1 MGVKKFLKSFGLNF
15 EDENSLKKKDLK
27 NLLKQFSKRSKEIKK
42 SLKNINK
49 KKEKQKKDLEDE
61 LKIVDLLRKKRS
73 TPGYSEM
80 DFTSVLKND
89 EDIISSNIIRELK
102 QIEKNSTNAVNL
114 EADVSEFLKMAE
126 ANLIGK
132 GYYFE
137 YNFSATSPNDL
148 NYNLTIK
155 GRNIEVKY
163 RP

>member
-1 MGVKKFLKSFGLNF
+1 MKGQWFIVAAVLFSFSLLSVFNIF
-15 EDENSLKKKDLK
+15 ES
-27 NLLKQFSKRSKEIKK
+27 
-42 SLKNINK
+42 
-49 KKEKQKKDLEDE
+49 
-61 LKIVDLLRKKRS
+61 
-73 TPGYSEM
+73 YSEM

-89 EDIISSNIIRELK
+89 EDVISSNIIWELK
-102 QIEKNSTNAVNL
+102 QIEKNSTNAINL
-114 EADVSEFLKMAE
+114 EADVSEFLEMAE

-137 YNFSATSPNDL
+137 YNFSATSPSDL